1 MFTVQ
6 EQSNRVVVTVLALGL
21 WLLSTAGAVASIY
34 WIRQIYLGATMAFG
48 GEVLTA
54 EAVTPLLVAGLGLVA
69 TVAIIGSTE
78 FHRRNFLKPASWRL
92 FAWMIGIE
100 AALAITHQVFV
111 GF

>member
-54 EAVTPLLVAGLGLVA
+54 EAVTPMLVAGLGLVA
-69 TVAIIGSTE
+69 TVAIIGL
-78 FHRRNFLKPASWRL
+78 RQWRSSARPS
-92 FAWMIGIE
+92 FIVGIFSSRPPGGC
-100 AALAITHQVFV
+100 LR
-111 GF
+111 G